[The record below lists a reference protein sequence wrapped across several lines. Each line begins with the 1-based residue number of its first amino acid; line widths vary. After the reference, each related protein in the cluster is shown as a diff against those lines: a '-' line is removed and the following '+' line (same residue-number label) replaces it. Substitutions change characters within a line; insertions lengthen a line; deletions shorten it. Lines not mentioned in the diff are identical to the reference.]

1 MRCRRPWTQQ
11 PQEFI
16 IKGDFKFLC
25 LLQRL
30 RDRDDD
36 VPEHDRTIVQTF
48 VPQGE
53 GEHIGVFGDPAIPG
67 VEDLHPPAVD
77 EEDAQF
83 GSLQVQMK
91 QGLSEVLFQ
100 PLQV

>member
-1 MRCRRPWTQQ
+1 MVVADEVQKAVDQQ

-16 IKGDFKFLC
+16 IKGDFKLLC

-48 VPQGE
+48 VPKGE
-53 GEHIGVFGDPAIPG
+53 GEHIGVFGDSAIPG
-67 VEDLHPPAVD
+67 VQDPHPPAVD

-83 GSLQVQMK
+83 GSLQA
-91 QGLSEVLFQ
+91 
-100 PLQV
+100 